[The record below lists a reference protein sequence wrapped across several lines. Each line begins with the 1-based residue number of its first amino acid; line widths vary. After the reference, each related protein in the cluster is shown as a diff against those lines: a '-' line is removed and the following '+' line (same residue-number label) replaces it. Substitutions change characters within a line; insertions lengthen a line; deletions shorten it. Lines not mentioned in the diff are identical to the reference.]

1 MIETRLL
8 SVSKNR
14 RVALY
19 LLLNFGFT
27 VAVCI
32 LAAVGGSPNPRLMH
46 LILLFALCSTSVI
59 DLDGLNGRYALLA
72 IFFAVYFVSFG
83 AGDLTEILKGQSSA
97 TSDAALDSTEAV
109 ILVGGIMLA
118 LGYRLTVARGN
129 ATPRRS
135 PPRDW
140 STRSI
145 IVVGLAMWAVGSF
158 TTYWWHVHIVT
169 DTTIEA
175 SNKGIAGAGAFV
187 VSANLLGQLMQPL
200 GILLL
205 AYAWRVQ
212 RGPILL
218 GLVVAIVCFQVVLG
232 FIADIKGL
240 AMTGGILV
248 IMTIVL
254 VDGQIPKIWLA
265 AAAAFVIFVFPIF
278 QAYRTQVH
286 GNLGMARSEV
296 AANLGKALQLSLAA
310 EDRVNSG
317 RDRAQNFFERAS
329 VRGSLQVIVDNTGN
343 GVNFAYGD
351 TLTPLLATFLPKIV
365 WGDKP
370 SVATGQLMNKEFHVS
385 EIADTY
391 ISPSHLGELYWNF
404 GWPGVVLGM
413 AIIGS
418 LFGFIAGRFNQAD
431 AKTVTGLLV
440 TVLTIKQ
447 VIVGFEGAIAPQY
460 VVLLRSLAAVGILH
474 WLFARIPVRTQASS
488 SGYENASQ
496 ALDRSQM
503 PSAFPNLMR

>member
-1 MIETRLL
+1 ML
-8 SVSKNR
+8 SASKSR

-19 LLLNFGFT
+19 LLLNFGFVVT
-27 VAVCI
+27 VCT
-32 LAAVGGSPNPRLMH
+32 LAAVGGAPNPRLIH
-46 LILLFALCSTSVI
+46 LILLFALCSTSII
-59 DLDGLNGRYALLA
+59 DLDRLNGRYALLA

-83 AGDLTEILKGQSSA
+83 AADLAEILKGQSSA
-97 TSDAALDSTEAV
+97 TSSAAFSTTEAV

-118 LGYRLTVARGN
+118 LGYRMTVAIGST
-129 ATPRRS
+129 TPRRS

-140 STRSI
+140 PILSI
-145 IVVGLAMWAVGSF
+145 IAVGLTMWAIGSF

-175 SNKGIAGAGAFV
+175 SNKGIASAGTWI

-205 AYAWRVQ
+205 AYAWRLQ
-212 RGPILL
+212 RGPFLL
-218 GLVVAIVCFQVVLG
+218 ALVVIIVCLQVVLG

-310 EDRVNSG
+310 EERVNTG
-317 RDRAQNFFERAS
+317 RDRAQTFFERAS
-329 VRGSLQVIVDNTGN
+329 VRGSLEVIVDNTGN
-343 GVNFAYGD
+343 GVNFAYGG

-418 LFGFIAGRFNQAD
+418 LFGFVAGRFNQAD

-447 VIVGFEGAIAPQY
+447 AIVGFEGAIAPQY

-474 WLFARIPVRTQASS
+474 WLFARVPVRVHAFS
-488 SGYENASQ
+488 SGPEKTSRPLDPSQ
-496 ALDRSQM
+496 I
-503 PSAFPNLMR
+503 PGAFPNLMR

>member
-1 MIETRLL
+1 LL
-8 SVSKNR
+8 SVSKSR
-14 RVALY
+14 RFALY
-19 LLLNFGFT
+19 LLLNLGF
-27 VAVCI
+27 AAIVCV
-32 LAAVGGSPNPRLMH
+32 LTAVGRPPNPHLAY

-72 IFFAVYFVSFG
+72 IFLAVYFVSYG
-83 AGDLTEILKGQSSA
+83 VGDLTDLIKGTSTVSSE
-97 TSDAALDSTEAV
+97 AAFGTAEEV
-109 ILVGGIMLA
+109 ILAGGFMLV
-118 LGYRLTVARGN
+118 LGYRLTVSFCRQ
-129 ATPRRS
+129 TQRPS

-140 STRSI
+140 SMPTI
-145 IVVGLAMWAVGSF
+145 IVVGLAMWAIGSF

-175 SNKGIAGAGAFV
+175 ANKGIANAGSLV

-205 AYAWRVQ
+205 AYAWRAR
-212 RGPILL
+212 RGPYLL
-218 GLVVAIVCFQVVLG
+218 ALIVAIVCIQVVLG

-254 VDGQIPKIWLA
+254 VDGQIPKLWLA
-265 AAAAFVIFVFPIF
+265 AAAAFVILVFPIF
-278 QAYRTQVH
+278 QAYRTEVH
-286 GNLGMARSEV
+286 GNLGMARAEV

-317 RDRAQNFFERAS
+317 QDRAQTFLERAS

-343 GVNFAYGD
+343 GVNFAHGY
-351 TLTPLLATFLPKIV
+351 TLSPLLATFLPKFI

-385 EIADTY
+385 EVADTY
-391 ISPSHLGELYWNF
+391 ISPSQLGELYWNF

-413 AIIGS
+413 TIFGGF
-418 LFGFIAGRFNQAD
+418 FGFVGARFNQAD
-431 AKTVTGLLV
+431 ARTVTGLLV

-447 VIVGFEGAIAPQY
+447 AVVGFEGAIAPQY

-474 WLFARIPVRTQASS
+474 WMFARISVQTQSS
-488 SGYENASQ
+488 SPEA
-496 ALDRSQM
+496 DKRSRAFDL
-503 PSAFPNLMR
+503 PERPAAFPNLMP

>member
-1 MIETRLL
+1 MLA
-8 SVSKNR
+8 VSKNR

-19 LLLNFGFT
+19 LLLNFSFI
-27 VAVCI
+27 VAVCS
-32 LAAVGGSPNPRLMH
+32 LAAIGGSPNPRLMH

-72 IFFAVYFVSFG
+72 IFLAVYFVSFG
-83 AGDLTEILKGQSSA
+83 IGDLTDILKGQSSVISGSA
-97 TSDAALDSTEAV
+97 FSSTEAV
-109 ILVGGIMLA
+109 ILVGGIMLV
-118 LGYRLTVARGN
+118 LGYRITVALGSTTSRKS
-129 ATPRRS
+129 A
-135 PPRDW
+135 PRDW
-140 STRSI
+140 SMPSI
-145 IVVGLAMWAVGSF
+145 IVVGLTTWAIGSF

-169 DTTIEA
+169 DTTVEA
-175 SNKGIAGAGAFV
+175 ANRGIANAGPLV
-187 VSANLLGQLMQPL
+187 VTSNLLGQLMQPL

-205 AYAWRVQ
+205 AYAWRAR
-212 RGPILL
+212 RGPYLL
-218 GLVVAIVCFQVVLG
+218 TLIVVIVCLQVVLG

-278 QAYRTQVH
+278 QAYRTEVH
-286 GNLGMARSEV
+286 GNLGMARAEV
-296 AANLGKALQLSLAA
+296 AANLGTALELSLAA

-317 RDRAQNFFERAS
+317 RDRAQTFFERAS
-329 VRGSLQVIVDNTGN
+329 VRGSLQVIVENAGN
-343 GVNFAYGD
+343 GVNFAHGE
-351 TLTPLLATFLPKIV
+351 TLTPLLATFLPKII

-370 SVATGQLMNKEFHVS
+370 SVATGQLMNRDFHVS
-385 EIADTY
+385 EYADTY

-418 LFGFIAGRFNQAD
+418 FFGFIAARFNQAD
-431 AKTVTGLLV
+431 ARTVTGLLV

-460 VVLLRSLAAVGILH
+460 VVLLRSLAAVGIFH
-474 WLFARIPVRTQASS
+474 WLFARIPVRAQVT
-488 SGYENASQ
+488 
-496 ALDRSQM
+496 
-503 PSAFPNLMR
+503 PSAQERPSKVLNHPQVPAAFPNLMR

>member
-1 MIETRLL
+1 LL
-8 SVSKNR
+8 SVSKKR

-19 LLLNFGFT
+19 WLLNFGFVVT
-27 VAVCI
+27 VIV

-46 LILLFALCSTSVI
+46 LILLFALCSTSII

-72 IFFAVYFVSFG
+72 IFFAAYFVSFG
-83 AGDLTEILKGQSSA
+83 AADLAEVLKGESSQASSA
-97 TSDAALDSTEAV
+97 AFTSAEAV

-118 LGYRLTVARGN
+118 LGYRMTVAR
-129 ATPRRS
+129 ASTTPRRS

-140 STRSI
+140 PISSI

-175 SNKGIAGAGAFV
+175 AEKGIASAGAIV

-205 AYAWRVQ
+205 AYAWRLQ
-212 RGPILL
+212 RGPFLL
-218 GLVVAIVCFQVVLG
+218 TLVVVIVCLQVVLG
-232 FIADIKGL
+232 FIVDIKGL

-254 VDGQIPKIWLA
+254 VEGQIPKLWLA

-296 AANLGKALQLSLAA
+296 AANLGKALELSLAA
-310 EDRVNSG
+310 KDRVNSG
-317 RDRAQNFFERAS
+317 RDRAQTFFERAS
-329 VRGSLQVIVDNTGN
+329 VRGSLELIVENTGN
-343 GVNFAYGD
+343 GVNFAHGE

-370 SVATGQLMNKEFHVS
+370 SVATGQLMNREFHVS

-413 AIIGS
+413 AMIGG

-474 WLFARIPVRTQASS
+474 WLFARIPVRAQASPPGLEKTS
-488 SGYENASQ
+488 RS
-496 ALDRSQM
+496 LDRSQI

>member
-1 MIETRLL
+1 LP
-8 SVSKNR
+8 SVSKNP

-19 LLLNFGFT
+19 LLLNFSFA
-27 VAVCI
+27 VAVCV
-32 LAAVGGSPNPRLMH
+32 LAAVGGSPNPRLIH
-46 LILLFALCSTSVI
+46 VILLFALCSTSII
-59 DLDGLNGRYALLA
+59 DLDSLNGRYALLA
-72 IFFAVYFVSFG
+72 IFFAAYFVSFG
-83 AGDLTEILKGQSSA
+83 AGDLMEILNGQSSV
-97 TSDAALDSTEAV
+97 TDSTAFSATEAV
-109 ILVGGIMLA
+109 ILVGGMMLA
-118 LGYRLTVARGN
+118 LGYRITVAIGST
-129 ATPRRS
+129 APRRS
-135 PPRDW
+135 DPRDW
-140 STRSI
+140 SIPSI
-145 IVVGLAMWAVGSF
+145 IAIGLAMWAIGSF
-158 TTYWWHVHIVT
+158 TTYWWHVYIVT

-175 SNKGIAGAGAFV
+175 AGKGIANAGVYV

-205 AYAWRVQ
+205 AYAWRVR
-212 RGPILL
+212 RGPYLL
-218 GLVVAIVCFQVVLG
+218 ALIVIIVFLQVVLG

-286 GNLGMARSEV
+286 GNLGMARSAV
-296 AANLGKALQLSLAA
+296 AANLGKALELSLAA
-310 EDRVNSG
+310 KDRVNSG
-317 RDRAQNFFERAS
+317 RDRAQTFLERAS
-329 VRGSLQVIVDNTGN
+329 LRSSVQLIVENTG
-343 GVNFAYGD
+343 GSVNFAHGE
-351 TLTPLLATFLPKIV
+351 TLTPLLATFVPKIV

-413 AIIGS
+413 GMIGS
-418 LFGFIAGRFNQAD
+418 LFGFVARRFNQAD

-474 WLFARIPVRTQASS
+474 WLFARIPVRAQASS
-488 SGYENASQ
+488 SLNEKTGGE
-496 ALDRSQM
+496 LERSQI
-503 PSAFPNLMR
+503 PRAFPNLLH